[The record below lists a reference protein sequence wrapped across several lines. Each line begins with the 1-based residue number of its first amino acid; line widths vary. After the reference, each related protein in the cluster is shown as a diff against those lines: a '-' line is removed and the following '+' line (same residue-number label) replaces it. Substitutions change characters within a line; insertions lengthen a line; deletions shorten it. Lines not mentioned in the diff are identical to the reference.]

1 MGWCVTNKYNKKV
14 FLPDHSGTDAENK
27 IEEILKD
34 LGVSYVKQFFF
45 DETGLRQT
53 KYDFAVL
60 SKEGSPALLI
70 EVDGPAHYSE
80 MFYLETGVRPERIK
94 AHVVKRCLGD
104 AEKDFLAYQKGLFVL
119 RVTSLYGE
127 HVRDLIVSYIWK
139 FVDKEAKETLEV
151 AMFKMQERYGWDF
164 DYVIPSSLSKA
175 EKAFLE
181 EKGLI

>member
-1 MGWCVTNKYNKKV
+1 MGWIVTNKYNKKIY
-14 FLPDHSGTDAENK
+14 LPDHSGTDAENK
-27 IEEILKD
+27 VEEILRD
-34 LGVSYVKQFFF
+34 LRVNYVKQFFF
-45 DETGLRQT
+45 DEDGMRRI

-60 SKEGSPALLI
+60 DKEGRPSLLI

-80 MFYLETGVRPERIK
+80 MFYLESGVRPERIK

-104 AEKDFLAYQKGLFVL
+104 AEKDSAAFTRGLFVL
-119 RVTSLYGE
+119 RVNSLYGE

-139 FVDKEAKETLEV
+139 FVDREDKETAEV
-151 AMFKMQERYGWDF
+151 AMFKMMERYGWDF
-164 DYVIPSSLSKA
+164 DYVVPSSLSKA